1 MTFDSLSL
9 SWNLMFRLW
18 FVVRHVIEPPVNWG
32 IQIVPEKRALVL
44 ERFGRYVKTLT
55 PGFHFLIPFVD
66 KIAYVHSLKEEAIQ
80 IPDQNAITK
89 DNVSISIDGILY
101 VKVWLFLSV
110 FRLVSKLGLFHYWRW
125 LDTCRL
131 WIQNWRLMEQKTRCM
146 LLSSLRRQ
154 LCVVS
159 LVS

>member
-1 MTFDSLSL
+1 M
-9 SWNLMFRLW
+9 
-18 FVVRHVIEPPVNWG
+18 IKPPVNWG

-66 KIAYVHSLKEEAIQ
+66 KIAYAHSLKEAAIQ

-101 VKVWLFLSV
+101 VKVYLLLLEFRMICQIVLF
-110 FRLVSKLGLFHYWRW
+110 
-125 LDTCRL
+125 D
-131 WIQNWRLMEQKTRCM
+131 
-146 LLSSLRRQ
+146 
-154 LCVVS
+154 
-159 LVS
+159 